1 MAFVGPVGLRAPC
14 VVSFREKPLPL
25 CARCPCEPTCLL
37 PPALSRCTPPADMSL
52 LPISACQPP
61 DWAGVTQGGLG
72 PTPSTPYSAP
82 WGQTTHPS
90 PCGRAADAATSQ
102 APLLTPHQPSRPS
115 LCLPSL
121 SHSRTGPLIA
131 IKSVSLGCSG
141 GIKINSTTPVTDFYF
156 HSLLT
161 THWMS

>member
-1 MAFVGPVGLRAPC
+1 MRFRSERSLCRSVPAAHVGPPVLTSSPEQ
-14 VVSFREKPLPL
+14 VLPG
-25 CARCPCEPTCLL
+25 PT
-37 PPALSRCTPPADMSL
+37 PTTPPANTSL

-72 PTPSTPYSAP
+72 PTPSTPYSP
-82 WGQTTHPS
+82 LWGQTAHPS
-90 PCGRAADAATSQ
+90 PCGRATDATTSQ
-102 APLLTPHQPSRPS
+102 APLPTPHQPSRPS

-141 GIKINSTTPVTDFYF
+141 GIKVNATTAVTDFNF

-161 THWMS
+161 THRMS